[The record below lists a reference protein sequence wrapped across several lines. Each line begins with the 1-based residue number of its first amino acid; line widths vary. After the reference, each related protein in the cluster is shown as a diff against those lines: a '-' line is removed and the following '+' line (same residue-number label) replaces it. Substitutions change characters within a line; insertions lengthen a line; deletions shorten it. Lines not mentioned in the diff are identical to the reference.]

1 MWKTKGSNEIAD
13 ILDNYIQ
20 PLFSQLP
27 PELRLKI
34 WKLNLP
40 TTRVVPMSC
49 SVASPSLRDAPLCT
63 TNQFFAGCT
72 SDASVP
78 VNLHVCAESRADALK
93 HFQPSFGFAR
103 LPGHIYFNPASDIL
117 YFGPQ
122 DGYMAADAQFH
133 TCLSMCDPSELAS
146 VRRIAI
152 SDALFWVGESYN
164 SMTAASLTFEVF
176 RQLSVRMPALQQII
190 FVPREQDEASMP
202 VLTEE
207 RMFQQIMMAIRTV
220 CHRVPSWQPP
230 PWSTV
235 SGDEQRSQDMLS
247 MIMTAVGML
256 SVFLHSERLAFI
268 HSVFFLSPN
277 DDSLNYIDDMRKT

>member
-1 MWKTKGSNEIAD
+1 
-13 ILDNYIQ
+13 
-20 PLFSQLP
+20 
-27 PELRLKI
+27 
-34 WKLNLP
+34 
-40 TTRVVPMSC
+40 MSC

-63 TNQFFAGCT
+63 TNHQFFAGCT

-78 VNLHVCAESRADALK
+78 VNLHVCAESRADTLK
-93 HFQPSFGFAR
+93 HFQPAFGFAR
-103 LPGHIYFNPASDIL
+103 WPGHIYFNPASDIL

-164 SMTAASLTFEVF
+164 SMTAASLTVEVL

-190 FVPREQDEASMP
+190 FVPREQDEVSMP

-207 RMFQQIMMAIRTV
+207 RMFQQIMMAIRTGP
-220 CHRVPSWQPP
+220 RAAA
-230 PWSTV
+230 
-235 SGDEQRSQDMLS
+235 LS
-247 MIMTAVGML
+247 
-256 SVFLHSERLAFI
+256 
-268 HSVFFLSPN
+268 
-277 DDSLNYIDDMRKT
+277 

>member
-1 MWKTKGSNEIAD
+1 MAIKPASSRKPCPRQQAVTTSSPAVF
-13 ILDNYIQ
+13 

-63 TNQFFAGCT
+63 TNHQFFAGCT

-78 VNLHVCAESRADALK
+78 VNLHVCAESRADTLK
-93 HFQPSFGFAR
+93 HFQPAFGFAR
-103 LPGHIYFNPASDIL
+103 WPGHIYFNPASDIL

-164 SMTAASLTFEVF
+164 SMTAASLTVEVL

-190 FVPREQDEASMP
+190 FVPREQDEVSMP

-207 RMFQQIMMAIRTV
+207 RIQGPRAAA
-220 CHRVPSWQPP
+220 
-230 PWSTV
+230 
-235 SGDEQRSQDMLS
+235 LS
-247 MIMTAVGML
+247 
-256 SVFLHSERLAFI
+256 
-268 HSVFFLSPN
+268 
-277 DDSLNYIDDMRKT
+277 